1 MAKKSKKKNSTLGLI
16 LNIAIIVLG
25 ILTLCTLFM
34 PVIGA
39 KTLAPKIT
47 ENILGSDVVATA
59 FSSELSSEMS
69 AGTLLLY
76 GLKSGDS
83 TAFVTNIFCWGYII
97 TLCVACASVVFA
109 VLNLIGLKF
118 KLVNKVIGIVLIAI
132 ALVTFI
138 FGLIV
143 MSKFTNVTE
152 ILGKEIGTKGTVAFG
167 LICMITALIG
177 GGVQTYNS
185 MRK

>member
-1 MAKKSKKKNSTLGLI
+1 
-16 LNIAIIVLG
+16 
-25 ILTLCTLFM
+25 
-34 PVIGA
+34 
-39 KTLAPKIT
+39 
-47 ENILGSDVVATA
+47 
-59 FSSELSSEMS
+59 
-69 AGTLLLY
+69 
-76 GLKSGDS
+76 
-83 TAFVTNIFCWGYII
+83 
-97 TLCVACASVVFA
+97 VFA

-152 ILGKEIGTKGTVAFG
+152 ILGKEIGINGTVDFG

>member
-1 MAKKSKKKNSTLGLI
+1 MAKKSKKKSSTLGLI

-25 ILTLCTLFM
+25 VLTLCTLFM
-34 PVIGA
+34 PVIKYELFAGN
-39 KTLAPKIT
+39 KVDS
-47 ENILGSDVVATA
+47 ILGSDVVATA
-59 FSSELSSEMS
+59 FSSEQSGEMS
-69 AGTLLLY
+69 AGTWFLY
-76 GLKSGDS
+76 KLKTGDG
-83 TAFVTNIFCWGYII
+83 TAFITNIFCWGYII

-118 KLVNKVIGIVLIAI
+118 KPVNKVIGIVLIAI

-152 ILGKEIGTKGTVAFG
+152 ILGKEIGTKGTVGFG

>member
-1 MAKKSKKKNSTLGLI
+1 MAKKSKKKSSTLGLI
-16 LNIAIIVLG
+16 LNIVIIVLG
-25 ILTLCTLFM
+25 VLTLCTLFM

-39 KTLAPKIT
+39 KTLTTKIT

-59 FSSELSSEMS
+59 FSSEQSGEMS
-69 AGTLLLY
+69 VGTWFLY
-76 GLKSGDS
+76 KLKTGDG
-83 TAFVTNIFCWGYII
+83 TAFITNIFCWGYII

-118 KLVNKVIGIVLIAI
+118 KLVNKVIGIVLITI

-143 MSKFTNVTE
+143 MSKFN
-152 ILGKEIGTKGTVAFG
+152 KETLIGSVQISKGVIGFG

>member
-1 MAKKSKKKNSTLGLI
+1 MAKKSKKKSSTLGLI

-34 PVIGA
+34 PVIKLELFAGN
-39 KTLAPKIT
+39 KVDS
-47 ENILGSDVVATA
+47 ILGSDVVATA
-59 FSSELSSEMS
+59 FSSEQSNEMS
-69 AGTLLLY
+69 VVTMLLY
-76 GLKSGDS
+76 KLKSAED
-83 TAFVTNIFCWGYII
+83 TAFITNVFCWGYII

-143 MSKFTNVTE
+143 MSKFNKETLIGNIE
-152 ILGKEIGTKGTVAFG
+152 ISKGVIGIG